1 MQEIAASK
9 KELEELLKL
18 LKRKRAEIE
27 GKDLEIAALEARL
40 DDLYNMMELLEEE
53 IARLKQIIAQL
64 EAEIRGL
71 LNQKPALPQIYV
83 PVKGDEIDEKLAE
96 YINANGTLVPW
107 VRLSKGNYTYGTK
120 RVGLKYMR
128 EHLIVR
134 VGGGYME
141 IEEFVAN
148 YEDIE
153 LAKMN
158 QLDPSKEYVTAQPE
172 LAGLN
177 RQQKVALAR
186 GVSPRD
192 SAVAAAG

>member
-1 MQEIAASK
+1 MLREIAKSK
-9 KELEELLKL
+9 KELEDLLKL
-18 LKRKRAEIE
+18 LKRKRGEIDA
-27 GKDLEIAALEARL
+27 KDVEIAALEAEI
-40 DDLYNMMELLEEE
+40 DDLYNKMELLEEE
-53 IARLKQIIAQL
+53 IARLKEIIAEL
-64 EAEIRGL
+64 EAEIRAL
-71 LNQKPALPQIYV
+71 LNRKPVLPQIYI

-96 YINANGTLVPW
+96 YINTNGTLVPW

-120 RVGLKYMR
+120 KVGLKYMR
-128 EHLIVR
+128 DHLIVR

-158 QLDPSKEYVTAQPE
+158 QQDPTKDYVTAQPE

-186 GVSPRD
+186 GVSPRE
-192 SAVAAAG
+192 SIA